1 MDERLRGK
9 GDYSFEDLMEYTS
22 VKEDWKRLESVLNQ
36 DYMLHKVM
44 IEDSKQHGWG
54 INYRVGQKTLCYI
67 HPE

>member
-9 GDYSFEDLMEYTS
+9 GDYSFDDLMEYTS

-44 IEDSKQHGWG
+44 IEDSKQH
-54 INYRVGQKTLCYI
+54 R
-67 HPE
+67 